1 LIGHILLFF
10 PIIGLLKWIPLVGG
24 LLAGVFLVAVVV
36 FSFVWA
42 TILHF
47 AIMGFSWLFYRPVF
61 GILMLGGVAAG
72 IAVLALGGGNAGAMV
87 Q

>member
-1 LIGHILLFF
+1 M
-10 PIIGLLKWIPLVGG
+10 
-24 LLAGVFLVAVVV
+24 